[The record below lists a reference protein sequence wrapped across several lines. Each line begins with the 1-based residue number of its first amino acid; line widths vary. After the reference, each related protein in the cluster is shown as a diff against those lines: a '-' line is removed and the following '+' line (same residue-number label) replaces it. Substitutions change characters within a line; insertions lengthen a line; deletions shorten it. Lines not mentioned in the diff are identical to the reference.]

1 MIRIQIHFSGF
12 FTIAMGMGDDDQA
25 MEEEMVELEAMEV
38 MPMPLAV
45 MAVLEE
51 AMGDMEVRPQEVM
64 AELEAMEV
72 MPMPLAV
79 MAVTEMVATEVFGFP
94 EKGILKRSV
103 MMSESRC
110 GGKLPDFSSDVELG
124 S

>member
-1 MIRIQIHFSGF
+1 
-12 FTIAMGMGDDDQA
+12 
-25 MEEEMVELEAMEV
+25 MEVLPQEVTVELMAMEV
-38 MPMPLAV
+38 VLLPLAV

-72 MPMPLAV
+72 VPLPLAV
-79 MAVTEMVATEVFGFP
+79 MAVMDLEATLEVIGLIGLT
-94 EKGILKRSV
+94 EKGLLKRSV